1 MLKTVIIN
9 GTGGSGK
16 DTFVELCKEYVEKM
30 DNYYIYNRSSVDK
43 IKEAA
48 VIVGWDGSKTERDR
62 KFLSDLKIL
71 VEEYNDNNFQY
82 MKEQYE
88 KIKLTDDIYR
98 NSILFLHIRE
108 PKEIQ
113 RVKEAFNAI
122 TLFIK
127 NDNVANITSNMA
139 DANVK
144 NYEYDIVIDNSGSLE
159 ELAYKAKE
167 FIDILF
173 H

>member
-1 MLKTVIIN
+1 MWKNDFNILEH
-9 GTGGSGK
+9 S
-16 DTFVELCKEYVEKM
+16 F
-30 DNYYIYNRSSVDK
+30 
-43 IKEAA
+43 
-48 VIVGWDGSKTERDR
+48 SKTFSS
-62 KFLSDLKIL
+62 KIIFLCLIL
-71 VEEYNDNNFQY
+71 S
-82 MKEQYE
+82 K
-88 KIKLTDDIYR
+88 KIKLTNDIYK

-127 NDNVANITSNMA
+127 NDNVADITSNMA

-144 NYEYDIVIDNSGSLE
+144 NYDYDVIIDNSGSLE

-167 FIDILF
+167 FINILF
-173 H
+173 S

>member
-1 MLKTVIIN
+1 
-9 GTGGSGK
+9 
-16 DTFVELCKEYVEKM
+16 
-30 DNYYIYNRSSVDK
+30 
-43 IKEAA
+43 
-48 VIVGWDGSKTERDR
+48 
-62 KFLSDLKIL
+62 
-71 VEEYNDNNFQY
+71 

-88 KIKLTDDIYR
+88 KIKLTDDIYK
-98 NSILFLHIRE
+98 SIILFLHIRE

-127 NDNVANITSNMA
+127 NDNVADITSNMA

-144 NYEYDIVIDNSGSLE
+144 NYDYDVIIDNSGSLE

-167 FIDILF
+167 FINILF
-173 H
+173 S